1 MLLQVIWFVL
11 VGVLLAGYAVLD
23 GFDLGVGA
31 LYPFLGKSEEDKAA
45 MRTSIGPV
53 WDGNEVWL
61 LTGGGALFAA
71 FPPVYATVFS
81 GFYLAL
87 MLVLFALIFRAVSLD
102 FRSHDPEWAPLWDW
116 AFFLG
121 SALPAL
127 LFGVAVGNIALGV
140 PLAKS
145 GEFAGNFFTL
155 LGFWRGGF
163 NPLPLTVGVLGLSMF
178 LLQGAS
184 WVAVKAEGELHDRAA
199 ALASVLSWVFALLVV
214 VATVVTAFFAPT
226 AFANVLGAHVPVLG
240 WVFVA
245 LLLVSLVWGR
255 IASSG
260 GQDMAAWYAVSL
272 SAVSLTGIWAVTIFP
287 NLVPSIGD
295 ATGAPTAAL
304 SVFTSS
310 SSQLTLMTMLIIAII
325 GVPIVL
331 FYMYLIYKTFAGK
344 VQVTRGS
351 GY

>member
-31 LYPFLGKSEEDKAA
+31 LYPFLGKSEEDKAVL
-45 MRTSIGPV
+45 RTSIGPV

-87 MLVLFALIFRAVSLD
+87 MLVLFSLIFRAVSLD
-102 FRSHDPEWAPLWDW
+102 FRGHDEAWAPLWDW

-121 SALPAL
+121 SAVPAL
-127 LFGVAVGNIALGV
+127 LFGVAVGNIVLGV
-140 PLAKS
+140 PMAH
-145 GEFAGNFFTL
+145 GEFSGNFFTL
-155 LGFWRGGF
+155 LGFWNGGF
-163 NPLPLTVGVLGLSMF
+163 NPLPLTVGLLGLSMF

-184 WVAVKAEGELHDRAA
+184 WVAVKAEGDLRDRAV
-199 ALASVLSWVFALLVV
+199 ALRSTLSWVFAVLVV
-214 VATVVTAFFAPT
+214 VATVVSAFFAPT
-226 AFANVLGAHVPVLG
+226 AFANVMGAQLPIVG

-245 LLLVSLVWGR
+245 LLLVSVVWGLF
-255 IASSG
+255 AAGS
-260 GQDMAAWYAVSL
+260 GQDLPAWYAVSL
-272 SAVSLTGIWAVTIFP
+272 SAVSLTGIWAATIFP
-287 NLVPSIGD
+287 NLVPLYGNAGSSASLSIYN
-295 ATGAPTAAL
+295 
-304 SVFTSS
+304 SS

-344 VQVTRGS
+344 VHVTQGS

>member
-1 MLLQVIWFVL
+1 MLLQIIWFVL

-31 LYPFLGKSEEDKAA
+31 LYPFLGKTEADKSV
-45 MRTSIGPV
+45 MRKSIGPV

-87 MLVLFALIFRAVSLD
+87 MLVLFSLIFRAVSLE
-102 FRSHDPEWAPLWDW
+102 FRALDTAWAGLWDW

-127 LFGVAVGNIALGV
+127 LFGVAVGNIVLGV
-140 PLAKS
+140 PLRAD

-155 LGFWRGGF
+155 LGFWGGGF
-163 NPLPLTVGVLGLSMF
+163 NPVPLAIGVLGLSMF

-184 WVAVKAEGELHDRAA
+184 WIAVKAEGDLHDRAA
-199 ALASVLSWVFALLVV
+199 TLRSTLGWVFTALVVVVTAVTALFAPKVFQAGLTSPAGWVFTALLVV
-214 VATVVTAFFAPT
+214 SIA
-226 AFANVLGAHVPVLG
+226 
-240 WVFVA
+240 
-245 LLLVSLVWGR
+245 WGR
-255 IASSG
+255 MTMNSG
-260 GQDMAAWYAVSL
+260 SDLHSWYAVSL
-272 SAVSLTGIWAVTIFP
+272 SVVSLVGLWAATIFP
-287 NLVPSIGD
+287 NMVPSIGD
-295 ATGAPTAAL
+295 ANGVASLT
-304 SVFTSS
+304 VFNSS
-310 SSQLTLMTMLIIAII
+310 SSQLTLTVMLIIAVI

-331 FYMYLIYKTFAGK
+331 GYTFLLYKTFAGK
-344 VQVTRGS
+344 VSAEGG